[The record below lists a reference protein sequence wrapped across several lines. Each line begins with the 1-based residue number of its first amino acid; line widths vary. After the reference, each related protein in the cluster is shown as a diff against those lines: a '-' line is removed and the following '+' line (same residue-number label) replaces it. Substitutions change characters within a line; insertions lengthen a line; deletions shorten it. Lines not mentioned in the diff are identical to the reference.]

1 MSSRKPPKTIRG
13 AKSSGPSFKHKFIT
27 WFRHHQ
33 NELQRSLKE
42 LLATPGASLMSM
54 TVLAIALALP
64 AGLQVAL
71 KNSKQLSQGMDNASR
86 ISLYLHLGAKDNS
99 VKKLVAQLSKRMDL
113 TQIKL
118 VTPEQG
124 LVEFEQ
130 RSGFGNALEYLDN
143 NPLPYV
149 IIITPSKLNTT
160 IQASQS
166 LLKELQALSLVDKAQ
181 LDLEWVKRLQAIMA
195 LIQSAVDALGLLFG
209 LAVILIV
216 GNTIRLA
223 IHSHRDEIK
232 VVKLVGA
239 TNGFIRR
246 PFLYTGIWYG
256 LGGALLAWFMVF
268 TALSFL
274 ETPVKKLSMA
284 YGSGFNLQS
293 MTFNEIG
300 ILLGMGVL
308 LGWLG
313 AWISV
318 SRHIREI
325 EPG

>member
-1 MSSRKPPKTIRG
+1 
-13 AKSSGPSFKHKFIT
+13 
-27 WFRHHQ
+27 
-33 NELQRSLKE
+33 
-42 LLATPGASLMSM
+42 
-54 TVLAIALALP
+54 
-64 AGLQVAL
+64 
-71 KNSKQLSQGMDNASR
+71 
-86 ISLYLHLGAKDNS
+86 
-99 VKKLVAQLSKRMDL
+99 LSKRMDL

-313 AWISV
+313 AWIAV